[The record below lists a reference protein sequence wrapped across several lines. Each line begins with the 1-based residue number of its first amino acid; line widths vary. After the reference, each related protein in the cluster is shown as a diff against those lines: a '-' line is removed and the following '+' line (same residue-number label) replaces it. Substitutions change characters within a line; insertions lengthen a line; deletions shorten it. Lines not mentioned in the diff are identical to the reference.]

1 MTHQDPLQNHR
12 KLCDELY
19 QFALEE
25 NRFLKEQ
32 CRPPAPELI
41 ERKRALLA
49 RLEESLAALR
59 AAPRDSATS
68 AENRAASEQ
77 AKARMLQFLH
87 LDRENEQLLLRHSLS
102 PRPPATAPLAGAATV
117 QRAYQPG
124 VVK

>member
-41 ERKRALLA
+41 ERKRALLV
-49 RLEESLAALR
+49 RLDESLTALR
-59 AAPRDSATS
+59 AAPRDPAAS
-68 AENRAASEQ
+68 AEERTGAER
-77 AKARMLQFLH
+77 AKARILQFLH

-102 PRPPATAPLAGAATV
+102 PRPPPAAALASVAHL

-124 VVK
+124 VGK